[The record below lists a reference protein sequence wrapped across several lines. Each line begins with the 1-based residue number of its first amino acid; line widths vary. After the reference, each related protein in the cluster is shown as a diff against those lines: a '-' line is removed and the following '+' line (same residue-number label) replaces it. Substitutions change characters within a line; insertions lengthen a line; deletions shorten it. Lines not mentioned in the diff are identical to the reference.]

1 MRGLTRPRPLLPALR
16 TQHAGGI
23 ERRTAMTPTE
33 EIRIAHGGAVRTSK
47 WITPRRKTRPVP
59 LGCRIV
65 SVTATA
71 GLPDRTRARIAE
83 IAAKHPRVRYVI
95 AYTQT
100 P

>member
-1 MRGLTRPRPLLPALR
+1 MESDPRPKN
-16 TQHAGGI
+16 
-23 ERRTAMTPTE
+23 ENMTPTE
-33 EIRIAHGGAVRTSK
+33 EIRITHGGAVRTSQ

-59 LGCRIV
+59 PGCRLV